1 MGLLLI
7 IDQFLLP
14 AFVIENDRFFS
25 RIERLIKEIR
35 NQNMNLAVTDPL
47 GLSIELFAQDVAA
60 WEEGTKRLLIAA

>member
-25 RIERLIKEIR
+25 RIERLTKEI
-35 NQNMNLAVTDPL
+35 
-47 GLSIELFAQDVAA
+47 
-60 WEEGTKRLLIAA
+60 LIRT

>member
-25 RIERLIKEIR
+25 RIERLTKEIR